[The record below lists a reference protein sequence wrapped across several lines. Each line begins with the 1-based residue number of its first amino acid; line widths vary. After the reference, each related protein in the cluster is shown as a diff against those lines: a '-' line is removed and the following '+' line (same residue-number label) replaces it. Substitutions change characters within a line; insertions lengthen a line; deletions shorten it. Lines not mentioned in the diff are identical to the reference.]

1 MKKGAIKEGGTFMAK
16 QIQFKRI
23 EGLDF
28 ARALAMF
35 GMLIV
40 NFKIIMGAA
49 GNGPDWL
56 IWFTGLFEGRASA
69 TFVTL
74 AGIGVALMTRKAR
87 DGAELSI
94 IKENRVKLWKRSA
107 FLFTLGLL
115 LYVADWTGDILH
127 YYGVYML
134 IASFLIVAST
144 KRMIILSSLFLITSQ
159 ILQVTMNYLKGWHPE
174 QLFMEYLDFWTI
186 EGFIRNLLFNGY
198 HPVFPWVCFF
208 LLGMI
213 FGRLDLSKK
222 AVRNKMLY
230 ISLFSLITIEVLS
243 KVLMRL
249 SLSVLDG
256 NSAEFLFQT
265 GPIPPNILYI
275 LSNSASAII
284 VIVASIYIV
293 EKFAGQWL
301 IKSLI
306 QTGQLTLT
314 HYVSHVFIGVS
325 ILALFNRLE
334 NQTLAFSLVFTIL
347 FFVASI
353 FFSVLWRN
361 KFKRGPIE
369 WVMRKMTD

>member
-1 MKKGAIKEGGTFMAK
+1 MTEPL
-16 QIQFKRI
+16 QSKRI

-40 NFKIIMGAA
+40 NFKIIMGAV
-49 GNGPDWL
+49 GNGPEWL

-87 DGAELSI
+87 NGGDLST
-94 IKENRVKLWKRSA
+94 IKVKLWKRSA
-107 FLFTLGLL
+107 FLFVLGIC

-134 IASFLIVAST
+134 IASFLIIAST
-144 KRMIILSSLFLITSQ
+144 KFMIIISSLFLITSQ
-159 ILQVTMNYLKGWHPE
+159 ILQVTMNYLKGWHPK
-174 QLFMEYLDFWTI
+174 QPFMEYLDFWTI
-186 EGFIRNLLFNGY
+186 EGFIRNLLLNGY
-198 HPVFPWVCFF
+198 HPTFPWICFF

-213 FGRLDLSKK
+213 LGRLDLSKK
-222 AVRNKMLY
+222 SVRNKMLY
-230 ISLFSLITIEVLS
+230 FSLFLLITIEVLS

-265 GPIPPNILYI
+265 GPIPPNIFYM

-314 HYVSHVFIGVS
+314 HYVSHVFIGVG
-325 ILALFNRLE
+325 ILALLNRLE
-334 NQTLAFSLVFTIL
+334 NQTLAFSLLFTIL

-353 FFSVLWRN
+353 LFSVLWC
-361 KFKRGPIE
+361 KKYKRGPIE
-369 WVMRKMTD
+369 WVMRKITN

>member
-1 MKKGAIKEGGTFMAK
+1 MPVY
-16 QIQFKRI
+16 
-23 EGLDF
+23 LDIF
-28 ARALAMF
+28 F
-35 GMLIV
+35 C
-40 NFKIIMGAA
+40 KII
-49 GNGPDWL
+49 
-56 IWFTGLFEGRASA
+56 R
-69 TFVTL
+69 
-74 AGIGVALMTRKAR
+74 
-87 DGAELSI
+87 
-94 IKENRVKLWKRSA
+94 ENRVKLWKRSA
-107 FLFTLGLL
+107 FLFILGLL

-144 KRMIILSSLFLITSQ
+144 KLIVILSSLFLLISQ

-174 QLFMEYLDFWTI
+174 QPFLEYLDFWTI

-213 FGRLDLSKK
+213 LGRFDLSKK
-222 AVRNKMLY
+222 AVRHKMLFV
-230 ISLFSLITIEVLS
+230 SLFLLITVEVLS

-249 SLSVLDG
+249 SLSVLDV

-284 VIVASIYIV
+284 VIVASIYFA

-301 IKSLI
+301 TKSLI
-306 QTGQLTLT
+306 KTGQLTLT
-314 HYVSHVFIGVS
+314 HYVSHVFIGVG
-325 ILALFNRLE
+325 ILALINRLE
-334 NQTLAFSLVFTIL
+334 NQTLAFSLMFTTL
-347 FFVASI
+347 FFVVSI
-353 FFSVLWRN
+353 LFSVLWSR

-369 WVMRKMTD
+369 WIMRKIAN

>member
-1 MKKGAIKEGGTFMAK
+1 MIK
-16 QIQFKRI
+16 QLQSKRI

-40 NFKIIMGAA
+40 NFKIIMGAV
-49 GNGPDWL
+49 GNGPEWL

-87 DGAELSI
+87 NGGDLST
-94 IKENRVKLWKRSA
+94 IKVKLWKRSA
-107 FLFTLGLL
+107 FLFVLGIC

-134 IASFLIVAST
+134 IASFLILAST
-144 KRMIILSSLFLITSQ
+144 KFMIIIASLFLITSQ
-159 ILQVTMNYLKGWHPE
+159 IFQVTMNYLKGWHPE
-174 QLFMEYLDFWTI
+174 QPFMQYLDFWTI
-186 EGFIRNLLFNGY
+186 EGFIRNLFFNGY
-198 HPVFPWVCFF
+198 HPVFPWLCFF

-213 FGRLDLSKK
+213 LGRLDLSKK
-222 AVRNKMLY
+222 SVRNKMLY
-230 ISLFSLITIEVLS
+230 FSLFLLITIEVLS

-249 SLSVLDG
+249 SMSVLDG

-265 GPIPPNILYI
+265 GPIPPNIFYM

-284 VIVASIYIV
+284 VIVVSVYIV

-314 HYVSHVFIGVS
+314 HYVSHVFIGVG
-325 ILALFNRLE
+325 ILALLNRLE
-334 NQTLAFSLVFTIL
+334 NQTLAFSLLFTTL
-347 FFVASI
+347 FFVVSI
-353 FFSVLWRN
+353 LFSVLWRR
-361 KFKRGPIE
+361 KYKLGPIE
-369 WVMRKMTD
+369 WVMRKIAN

>member
-1 MKKGAIKEGGTFMAK
+1 MTEPL
-16 QIQFKRI
+16 QSKRI

-49 GNGPDWL
+49 GRGPDWL

-69 TFVTL
+69 TFVAL

-87 DGAELSI
+87 NGGELSS
-94 IKENRVKLWKRSA
+94 IKENRIKLWKRSA
-107 FLFTLGLL
+107 FLFILGLL

-144 KRMIILSSLFLITSQ
+144 KLMIILSTLFLITSQ
-159 ILQVTMNYLKGWHPE
+159 ALQVTMNYLKGWHPE
-174 QLFMEYLDFWTI
+174 QPFMEYLDFWTI
-186 EGFIRNLLFNGY
+186 EGFLRNLLFNGY
-198 HPVFPWVCFF
+198 HPVFPWICFF

-213 FGRLDLSKK
+213 LGRLDLSKK
-222 AVRNKMLY
+222 AVRNKMLF
-230 ISLFSLITIEVLS
+230 ISIILLLTIELLS
-243 KVLMRL
+243 KILILL
-249 SLSVLDG
+249 SLLVLDE

-284 VIVASIYIV
+284 VIVASIYSV
-293 EKFAGQWL
+293 EKFARHWV
-301 IKSLI
+301 IKALI

-314 HYVSHVFIGVS
+314 HYVSHVFIGVG

-353 FFSVLWRN
+353 FISVLWRN
-361 KFKRGPIE
+361 RFKRGPIE

>member
-1 MKKGAIKEGGTFMAK
+1 MTEPL
-16 QIQFKRI
+16 QSKRI

-49 GNGPDWL
+49 GRGPDWL
-56 IWFTGLFEGRASA
+56 LWFTGLFDGRASA

-74 AGIGVALMTRKAR
+74 AGIGVTLMTRKAR
-87 DGAELSI
+87 ISGELST
-94 IKENRVKLWKRSA
+94 IKENRMKLWKRSA
-107 FLFTLGLL
+107 FLFILGLL

-144 KRMIILSSLFLITSQ
+144 KIMIILSSLFLITSQ
-159 ILQVTMNYLKGWHPE
+159 ALQVTMNYLKGWHPE
-174 QLFMEYLDFWTI
+174 QPFMEYLDFWTI
-186 EGFIRNLLFNGY
+186 EGFLRNLLFNGY
-198 HPVFPWVCFF
+198 HPLFPWLCFF

-213 FGRLDLSKK
+213 LGRLDLMKK
-222 AVRNKMLY
+222 AVRNKMLF
-230 ISLFSLITIEVLS
+230 ISIILLITIEVLS
-243 KVLMRL
+243 KLLMRL
-249 SLSVLDG
+249 SLSVLDVK
-256 NSAEFLFQT
+256 SAEFLFQT

-275 LSNSASAII
+275 LSNSASSII
-284 VIVASIYIV
+284 VIVASVNIV
-293 EKFAGQWL
+293 ERFAGQWL

-314 HYVSHVFIGVS
+314 HYVSHVFIGVG

-353 FFSVLWRN
+353 FFSVLWS
-361 KFKRGPIE
+361 KKYKRGPIE

>member
-1 MKKGAIKEGGTFMAK
+1 MTE
-16 QIQFKRI
+16 QLQSKRI

-40 NFKIIMGAA
+40 NFKIIMGAT
-49 GNGPDWL
+49 GKGSDWL

-87 DGAELSI
+87 NGGDLSS
-94 IKENRVKLWKRSA
+94 IKENRMKLWKRSA
-107 FLFTLGLL
+107 FLFILGLL
-115 LYVADWTGDILH
+115 LYVAEWTGDILH
-127 YYGVYML
+127 YYGIYML

-144 KRMIILSSLFLITSQ
+144 KRMIILSSIILFTSQ
-159 ILQVTMNYLKGWHPE
+159 VLQVTMNYFKGWNPN
-174 QLFMEYLDFWTI
+174 QPFMEYLNFWTI
-186 EGFIRNLLFNGY
+186 EGFLRNLLYNGY
-198 HPVFPWVCFF
+198 HPVFPWICFF
-208 LLGMI
+208 FLGMI
-213 FGRLDLSKK
+213 FGRLNLSEK
-222 AVRNKMLY
+222 AIRNKMLI
-230 ISLFSLITIEVLS
+230 ISIFSLITIEVLS
-243 KVLMRL
+243 QVLMRL
-249 SLSVLDG
+249 SLTVLDV

-293 EKFAGQWL
+293 EKFAGQWW
-301 IKSLI
+301 IQSLI

-314 HYVSHVFIGVS
+314 HYVSHVFIGVG
-325 ILALFNRLE
+325 ILALLNRLE
-334 NQTLAFSLVFTIL
+334 NQTLAFSLVFSLL

-353 FFSVLWRN
+353 LFSVLWSR
-361 KFKRGPIE
+361 KFNRGPIE
-369 WVMRKMTD
+369 WVMRKMTN

>member
-1 MKKGAIKEGGTFMAK
+1 MTEPL
-16 QIQFKRI
+16 QSKRI

-49 GNGPDWL
+49 GRGPDWL
-56 IWFTGLFEGRASA
+56 LWFTGLFDGRASA

-87 DGAELSI
+87 ISGELST
-94 IKENRVKLWKRSA
+94 IKENKMKLWKRSA
-107 FLFTLGLL
+107 FLFILGLL

-134 IASFLIVAST
+134 MASFLIVAST
-144 KRMIILSSLFLITSQ
+144 KLMIILSSLFLITSQ
-159 ILQVTMNYLKGWHPE
+159 ALQVTMNYLKGWHPE
-174 QLFMEYLDFWTI
+174 QPFMEYLDFWTI
-186 EGFIRNLLFNGY
+186 EGFLRNLLFNGY
-198 HPVFPWVCFF
+198 HPLFPWLCFF

-213 FGRLDLSKK
+213 LGRLDIMKK
-222 AVRNKMLY
+222 AVGNKMFF
-230 ISLFSLITIEVLS
+230 ISIILLITIEVLS
-243 KVLMRL
+243 KLLMRL
-249 SLSVLDG
+249 SLSVLDVKSG
-256 NSAEFLFQT
+256 EFLFQT

-275 LSNSASAII
+275 LSNSASSII
-284 VIVASIYIV
+284 VIVASVYIV
-293 EKFAGQWL
+293 ERFAGQWL

-314 HYVSHVFIGVS
+314 HYVSHVFIGVG

-353 FFSVLWRN
+353 FFSVLWS
-361 KFKRGPIE
+361 KKYKRGPIE

>member
-1 MKKGAIKEGGTFMAK
+1 MT
-16 QIQFKRI
+16 IQSQSKRI

-40 NFKIIMGAA
+40 NYTIIMGAG

-56 IWFTGLFEGRASA
+56 VWFTKLFEGRASA
-69 TFVTL
+69 TFVML
-74 AGIGVALMTRKAR
+74 AGIGVALMTRKVR
-87 DGAELSI
+87 NGGSFSVI
-94 IKENRVKLWKRSA
+94 RENREKLWKRSA
-107 FLFTLGLL
+107 FLFILGLL

-134 IASFLIVAST
+134 VASFLIVAST
-144 KRMIILSSLFLITSQ
+144 KLIVILSSLFLFITQ

-174 QLFMEYLDFWTI
+174 QPFLEYLDFWTI

-198 HPVFPWVCFF
+198 HPVFPWLCFF

-213 FGRLDLSKK
+213 LGRLDLSKK
-222 AVRNKMLY
+222 AVRHKMLF
-230 ISLFSLITIEVLS
+230 ISFFLLITIEVLS

-249 SLSVLDG
+249 SLSVLDV

-284 VIVASIYIV
+284 VIVASIYFA

-301 IKSLI
+301 TKSLI
-306 QTGQLTLT
+306 KTGQLTLT
-314 HYVSHVFIGVS
+314 HYVSHVFIGVG
-325 ILALFNRLE
+325 ILALINRLE
-334 NQTLAFSLVFTIL
+334 NQTLAFSLMFTTL
-347 FFVASI
+347 FFVGSI
-353 FFSVLWRN
+353 LFSVLWSR

-369 WVMRKMTD
+369 WIMRKIAN

>member
-1 MKKGAIKEGGTFMAK
+1 MTK
-16 QIQFKRI
+16 QLQSKRI

-35 GMLIV
+35 GMLVV
-40 NFKIIMGAA
+40 NFKIIMGAT
-49 GNGPDWL
+49 GRGPDWL
-56 IWFTGLFEGRASA
+56 IWFTSLFEGRASA

-87 DGAELSI
+87 NGGELSS
-94 IKENRVKLWKRSA
+94 IKENKVKLWKRSA
-107 FLFTLGLL
+107 FLFILGLL

-144 KRMIILSSLFLITSQ
+144 KLMIILTSLFLITSQ

-174 QLFMEYLDFWTI
+174 QPFMQYLDFWSI
-186 EGFIRNLLFNGY
+186 EGFIRNLFFNGY
-198 HPVFPWVCFF
+198 HPVFPWICFF

-213 FGRLDLSKK
+213 LGRLDLSKK
-222 AVRNKMLY
+222 DVRNKMLFT
-230 ISLFSLITIEVLS
+230 SLFSLITIEVLS

-249 SLSVLDG
+249 SLSVLDV
-256 NSAEFLFQT
+256 NSAAFLFQT

-275 LSNSASAII
+275 LSNSSSAII
-284 VIVASIYIV
+284 VIVVSIYIV

-314 HYVSHVFIGVS
+314 HYVSHVFIGVG
-325 ILALFNRLE
+325 ILALVNRLE
-334 NQTLAFSLVFTIL
+334 NQTLAFSLLFTIL

-353 FFSVLWRN
+353 FFSVLWSR

-369 WVMRKMTD
+369 WAMRKMTN

>member
-1 MKKGAIKEGGTFMAK
+1 MTK
-16 QIQFKRI
+16 QLQSKRI

-40 NFKIIMGAA
+40 NFKIIMGAV

-69 TFVTL
+69 TFVML

-87 DGAELSI
+87 NGGSPTI
-94 IKENRVKLWKRSA
+94 IKENRMSLIKRST
-107 FLFTLGLL
+107 FLFILGLL

-134 IASFLIVAST
+134 IASFLIAAST
-144 KRMIILSSLFLITSQ
+144 KFMIIISSLFLISSQ
-159 ILQVTMNYLKGWHPE
+159 ILQVIMNYLKGWHPE
-174 QLFMEYLDFWTI
+174 QPFMEYLDFWTI
-186 EGFIRNLLFNGY
+186 EGFLRNLLFNGY

-213 FGRLDLSKK
+213 LGRLDLSKK
-222 AVRNKMLY
+222 AIRNKMLF
-230 ISLFSLITIEVLS
+230 ISLFLLITIEVLS

-249 SLSVLDG
+249 SLSVLDVS
-256 NSAEFLFQT
+256 SAEYLFQT

-284 VIVASIYIV
+284 VIVASIYFA
-293 EKFAGQWL
+293 EKFAGRWVT
-301 IKSLI
+301 KSLI

-314 HYVSHVFIGVS
+314 HYVSHVFIGVG
-325 ILALFNRLE
+325 ILALVNRLE
-334 NQTLAFSLVFTIL
+334 NQTLAFSLIFTIL

-353 FFSVLWRN
+353 LFSVLWSR

-369 WVMRKMTD
+369 WVMRKITN

>member
-1 MKKGAIKEGGTFMAK
+1 MIK
-16 QIQFKRI
+16 QLQSKRI

-40 NFKIIMGAA
+40 NFKIIMGAV

-56 IWFTGLFEGRASA
+56 IWFTGLFDGRASA

-87 DGAELSI
+87 NGGDLSI
-94 IKENRVKLWKRSA
+94 IKENKVKLWKRSA
-107 FLFTLGLL
+107 FLFILGLL

-134 IASFLIVAST
+134 IASVLIVAST
-144 KRMIILSSLFLITSQ
+144 KLMIIISSLFLITTQ
-159 ILQVTMNYLKGWHPE
+159 VLQVTMNYLKGWHPD
-174 QLFMEYLDFWTI
+174 QPFMEYLDFWTI

-198 HPVFPWVCFF
+198 HPVFPWICFF

-213 FGRLDLSKK
+213 LGRLDLSKK
-222 AVRNKMLY
+222 AVRNKMLF
-230 ISLFSLITIEVLS
+230 ISLFLLITIEVLS

-265 GPIPPNILYI
+265 GPIPPNILYM

-293 EKFAGQWL
+293 ENFPSHWL
-301 IKSLI
+301 TKSLI

-314 HYVSHVFIGVS
+314 HYVSHVFIGVG
-325 ILALFNRLE
+325 ILTLLNRLE
-334 NQTLAFSLVFTIL
+334 NQTLAFSLVFTLL

-353 FFSVLWRN
+353 LFSVLWSR

-369 WVMRKMTD
+369 WVMRKITN

>member
-1 MKKGAIKEGGTFMAK
+1 MTE
-16 QIQFKRI
+16 QLQSKRI

-87 DGAELSI
+87 NRGDLSS
-94 IKENRVKLWKRSA
+94 IKENRMKLWKRSA
-107 FLFTLGLL
+107 FLFILGLL

-144 KRMIILSSLFLITSQ
+144 KLMIILSSFFLITSQ
-159 ILQVTMNYLKGWHPE
+159 VLQVTVNYLKGWHSE
-174 QLFMEYLDFWTI
+174 QLFMEYVDFWTI
-186 EGFIRNLLFNGY
+186 EGFLRNLLFNGY
-198 HPVFPWVCFF
+198 HPVFPWICFF
-208 LLGMI
+208 LLGMVL
-213 FGRLDLSKK
+213 GRLDLSKK
-222 AVRNKMLY
+222 TVRNKMLF
-230 ISLFSLITIEVLS
+230 ISMVLLVTIGVLS

-249 SLSVLDG
+249 SLSVLDV

-275 LSNSASAII
+275 LSNSASATI

-293 EKFAGQWL
+293 ERFSGQWL

-314 HYVSHVFIGVS
+314 HYVSHVFIGVG

-334 NQTLAFSLVFTIL
+334 NQTLAFSLVFTLL

-353 FFSVLWRN
+353 LFSVLWSNR
-361 KFKRGPIE
+361 FKRGPIE
-369 WVMRKMTD
+369 WVMRKMTN

>member
-1 MKKGAIKEGGTFMAK
+1 MIK
-16 QIQFKRI
+16 QLQSKRI

-40 NFKIIMGAA
+40 NFKIIMGAV
-49 GNGPDWL
+49 GNGPEWL

-87 DGAELSI
+87 NGGDLSS
-94 IKENRVKLWKRSA
+94 IKENRTKLWKRST
-107 FLFTLGLL
+107 FLFILGLF
-115 LYVADWTGDILH
+115 LYFAGWTGDILH

-134 IASFLIVAST
+134 IASSLIIDST
-144 KRMIILSSLFLITSQ
+144 KFMIIISSLFLITSQ
-159 ILQVTMNYLKGWHPE
+159 ILQVTMNYLKGWHPK
-174 QLFMEYLDFWTI
+174 QPFMEYLDFWTI

-198 HPVFPWVCFF
+198 HPIFPWICFF

-213 FGRLDLSKK
+213 IGRLDLSKK
-222 AVRNKMLY
+222 SVRNKMLY
-230 ISLFSLITIEVLS
+230 FSLFLLITIEVLS

-256 NSAEFLFQT
+256 NSAAFLFQT
-265 GPIPPNILYI
+265 GPIPPNIFYM

-284 VIVASIYIV
+284 VIVASIYII
-293 EKFAGQWL
+293 ENFPSHWL
-301 IKSLI
+301 TKSLI

-314 HYVSHVFIGVS
+314 HYVSHVFIGVG
-325 ILALFNRLE
+325 ILALLNRLE
-334 NQTLAFSLVFTIL
+334 NQTLAFSLLFTIL
-347 FFVASI
+347 FFVVSI
-353 FFSVLWRN
+353 FFSVLWSR

-369 WVMRKMTD
+369 WVMRKMTN

>member
-1 MKKGAIKEGGTFMAK
+1 MTK
-16 QIQFKRI
+16 QLQSKRI

-40 NFKIIMGAA
+40 NFKIIMGAV
-49 GNGPDWL
+49 GNGPSWL

-87 DGAELSI
+87 IGDNHSYM
-94 IKENRVKLWKRSA
+94 KENRVKLWKRSA
-107 FLFTLGLL
+107 FLFILGLL

-134 IASFLIVAST
+134 IASFLIASST
-144 KRMIILSSLFLITSQ
+144 KFMIIISSLFLITSQ
-159 ILQVTMNYLKGWHPE
+159 ILQVMMNYLKGWHPE
-174 QLFMEYLDFWTI
+174 QPFMEYLDFWTI
-186 EGFIRNLLFNGY
+186 EGFLRNLLFNGY
-198 HPVFPWVCFF
+198 HPVFPWICFF

-213 FGRLDLSKK
+213 LGRLDLSKK
-222 AVRNKMLY
+222 AVRNKMML
-230 ISLFSLITIEVLS
+230 ISLFVLITIEVLS
-243 KVLMRL
+243 KALMRL
-249 SLSVLDG
+249 SLSVLDVS
-256 NSAEFLFQT
+256 SAEYLFQT

-284 VIVASIYIV
+284 VIVASIYFA
-293 EKFAGQWL
+293 EKFAEQWVT
-301 IKSLI
+301 KSLI

-314 HYVSHVFIGVS
+314 HYVSHVFIGVGL
-325 ILALFNRLE
+325 LALMNRLE

-353 FFSVLWRN
+353 LFSVLWSR

-369 WVMRKMTD
+369 WIMRKITN

>member
-1 MKKGAIKEGGTFMAK
+1 MTE
-16 QIQFKRI
+16 QLQSKRI

-87 DGAELSI
+87 NGGELSY

-107 FLFTLGLL
+107 FLFILGLL

-144 KRMIILSSLFLITSQ
+144 KFMILISSLFLITSQ
-159 ILQVTMNYLKGWHPE
+159 ILQVTMNFLKGWHPE
-174 QLFMEYLDFWTI
+174 QPFMEYLDFWTI
-186 EGFIRNLLFNGY
+186 EGFLRNLLFNGY
-198 HPVFPWVCFF
+198 HPVFPWICFF

-213 FGRLDLSKK
+213 LGRLDLSEKT
-222 AVRNKMLY
+222 VRNKMLF
-230 ISLFSLITIEVLS
+230 ISIILLITIEILS

-249 SLSVLDG
+249 SLSVLDV

-265 GPIPPNILYI
+265 GPIPPNILYM

-293 EKFAGQWL
+293 EKFAGHWL
-301 IKSLI
+301 IKSFI

-314 HYVSHVFIGVS
+314 HYVSHVFIGVG
-325 ILALFNRLE
+325 ILALLNRLE
-334 NQTLAFSLVFTIL
+334 NQTLAFSLLFTIL

-361 KFKRGPIE
+361 RFKRGPIE
-369 WVMRKMTD
+369 WVMRKMTN

>member
-1 MKKGAIKEGGTFMAK
+1 MTE
-16 QIQFKRI
+16 QLQSKRI

-40 NFKIIMGAA
+40 NFKIIMGAT
-49 GNGPDWL
+49 GRGSDWL

-87 DGAELSI
+87 NGGDLST
-94 IKENRVKLWKRSA
+94 IKENRLKLSKRSA
-107 FLFTLGLL
+107 FLFILGLL
-115 LYVADWTGDILH
+115 FYVADWTGDILH
-127 YYGVYML
+127 YYGIYML

-144 KRMIILSSLFLITSQ
+144 KRMIILSSIILFTSQ
-159 ILQVTMNYLKGWHPE
+159 VLQVKMNYLKGWHPD
-174 QLFMEYLDFWTI
+174 QPFMEYLDFWTI

-213 FGRLDLSKK
+213 LGRLNLSEK
-222 AVRNKMLY
+222 AIRNKMLF
-230 ISLFSLITIEVLS
+230 ISIFSLITIEVLS
-243 KVLMRL
+243 QVLMRL
-249 SLSVLDG
+249 SLTMLDV

-275 LSNSASAII
+275 LSNSASTTI

-293 EKFAGQWL
+293 EKFAGQRL
-301 IKSLI
+301 IQSLI

-314 HYVSHVFIGVS
+314 HYVSHVFIGVG
-325 ILALFNRLE
+325 ILALLNRLE
-334 NQTLAFSLVFTIL
+334 NQTLAFSLVFTLL

-353 FFSVLWRN
+353 LFSVLWSK
-361 KFKRGPIE
+361 KFNRGPIE
-369 WVMRKMTD
+369 WVMRKMTN

>member
-1 MKKGAIKEGGTFMAK
+1 MIK
-16 QIQFKRI
+16 QLQSKRI

-40 NFKIIMGAA
+40 NFKIIMGAV
-49 GNGPDWL
+49 GNGPEWL

-87 DGAELSI
+87 NSGDLST
-94 IKENRVKLWKRSA
+94 IKENRTKLWKRSA
-107 FLFTLGLL
+107 FLFILGLF
-115 LYVADWTGDILH
+115 LYFAGWTGDILH

-134 IASFLIVAST
+134 IASFLIIAST
-144 KRMIILSSLFLITSQ
+144 KFMIIISSLFLITSQ
-159 ILQVTMNYLKGWHPE
+159 ILQVTMNYLKGWHPK
-174 QLFMEYLDFWTI
+174 QPFMEYLDFWTI

-198 HPVFPWVCFF
+198 HPTFPWICFF

-213 FGRLDLSKK
+213 LGRLDLSKK
-222 AVRNKMLY
+222 SVRNKMLY
-230 ISLFSLITIEVLS
+230 FSLFLLITIEVLS

-249 SLSVLDG
+249 SMSVLDG

-265 GPIPPNILYI
+265 GPIPPNIFYM
-275 LSNSASAII
+275 LSNSSSAII
-284 VIVASIYIV
+284 VIVVSIYIV

-314 HYVSHVFIGVS
+314 HYVSHVFIGVG
-325 ILALFNRLE
+325 ILALLNRLE
-334 NQTLAFSLVFTIL
+334 NQTLAFSLLFTTL
-347 FFVASI
+347 FFVVSI
-353 FFSVLWRN
+353 LLSVLWRR
-361 KFKRGPIE
+361 KYKRGPIE
-369 WVMRKMTD
+369 WVMRKITN

>member
-1 MKKGAIKEGGTFMAK
+1 MTK
-16 QIQFKRI
+16 QLQSKRI

-40 NFKIIMGAA
+40 NFKIIMGAV

-56 IWFTGLFEGRASA
+56 IWFTELFEGRASA
-69 TFVTL
+69 TFVML

-87 DGAELSI
+87 NGGSPTI
-94 IKENRVKLWKRSA
+94 IKENRMSLIKRSA
-107 FLFTLGLL
+107 FLFILGLL

-134 IASFLIVAST
+134 IASFLIAAST
-144 KRMIILSSLFLITSQ
+144 KFMIIISSLFLISSQ
-159 ILQVTMNYLKGWHPE
+159 ILQVIMNYLKGWHPE
-174 QLFMEYLDFWTI
+174 QPFMEYLDFWTI
-186 EGFIRNLLFNGY
+186 EGFLRNLLFNGY

-213 FGRLDLSKK
+213 LGRLDLSKK
-222 AVRNKMLY
+222 AIRNKMLF
-230 ISLFSLITIEVLS
+230 ISLFLLITIEVLS

-249 SLSVLDG
+249 SLSVLDVS
-256 NSAEFLFQT
+256 SAEYLFQT

-284 VIVASIYIV
+284 VIVASIYFA
-293 EKFAGQWL
+293 EKFAGRWVT
-301 IKSLI
+301 KSLI

-314 HYVSHVFIGVS
+314 HYVSHVFIGVG
-325 ILALFNRLE
+325 ILALVNRLE
-334 NQTLAFSLVFTIL
+334 NQTLAFSLIFTIL

-353 FFSVLWRN
+353 LFSVLWSR

-369 WVMRKMTD
+369 WVMRKITN

>member
-1 MKKGAIKEGGTFMAK
+1 MTK
-16 QIQFKRI
+16 QLQSKRI

-40 NFKIIMGAA
+40 NFKIIMGAV

-87 DGAELSI
+87 NSGDLSY
-94 IKENRVKLWKRSA
+94 IKENRMSLRKRSA
-107 FLFTLGLL
+107 FLFILGLL

-144 KRMIILSSLFLITSQ
+144 KFMIIISSLFLITSQ

-174 QLFMEYLDFWTI
+174 QPFMEYLDFWTI

-208 LLGMI
+208 FLGMI
-213 FGRLDLSKK
+213 LGRLDLLKK
-222 AVRNKMLY
+222 AVRNKMLF
-230 ISLFSLITIEVLS
+230 ISLFLLITIEVLS
-243 KVLMRL
+243 KVLMLL
-249 SLSVLDG
+249 SLSVLDV
-256 NSAEFLFQT
+256 NSAEYLFHT
-265 GPIPPNILYI
+265 GPIPPNIFYI

-284 VIVASIYIV
+284 VIVASIYIA
-293 EKFAGQWL
+293 EKFASHWL
-301 IKSLI
+301 TKLLI

-325 ILALFNRLE
+325 ILTILNRLE
-334 NQTLAFSLVFTIL
+334 NQTLAFSLIFTVL

-353 FFSVLWRN
+353 LFSALWSR

-369 WVMRKMTD
+369 WVMRKITN

>member
-1 MKKGAIKEGGTFMAK
+1 MIK
-16 QIQFKRI
+16 QLQSKRM

-49 GNGPDWL
+49 GRGPDWL

-69 TFVTL
+69 AFVAL

-87 DGAELSI
+87 NGGDLST
-94 IKENRVKLWKRSA
+94 IKENKVKLWKRSA
-107 FLFTLGLL
+107 FLFILGLL

-144 KRMIILSSLFLITSQ
+144 KLMIIISSLFLITTQ
-159 ILQVTMNYLKGWHPE
+159 VLQVTLNYLKGWHPK
-174 QLFMEYLDFWTI
+174 QPFMEYLDFWTI

-198 HPVFPWVCFF
+198 HPVFPWICFF

-213 FGRLDLSKK
+213 LGRFDLSKK
-222 AVRNKMLY
+222 AVRNKMLF
-230 ISLFSLITIEVLS
+230 ISIILLITIEVLS
-243 KVLMRL
+243 KILMRL
-249 SLSVLDG
+249 SLAVLDV
-256 NSAEFLFQT
+256 NSAEVLFQT
-265 GPIPPNILYI
+265 GPIPPNIFYM
-275 LSNSASAII
+275 LSNAASAII

-293 EKFAGQWL
+293 ENFPRHWL
-301 IKSLI
+301 TKSLI

-325 ILALFNRLE
+325 ILTLFNRLE
-334 NQTLAFSLVFTIL
+334 NQTLAFSLVFTLL

-353 FFSVLWRN
+353 LFSVLWSR

-369 WVMRKMTD
+369 WVMRKITK

>member
-1 MKKGAIKEGGTFMAK
+1 MSE
-16 QIQFKRI
+16 QLQSKRI

-87 DGAELSI
+87 NSGELSS
-94 IKENRVKLWKRSA
+94 IKENREKLWKRSA
-107 FLFTLGLL
+107 FLFILGLL
-115 LYVADWTGDILH
+115 LYVAGWTGDILH

-159 ILQVTMNYLKGWHPE
+159 VLQVTMNYMNGWHPDRP
-174 QLFMEYLDFWTI
+174 FMEYIDFWTI
-186 EGFIRNLLFNGY
+186 DGFIRNLLFNGY

-208 LLGMI
+208 LLGMLL
-213 FGRLDLSKK
+213 GRLDLSKK
-222 AVRNKMLY
+222 AVRNKMLF
-230 ISLFSLITIEVLS
+230 ISIILLVTTEVLS

-265 GPIPPNILYI
+265 GPIPPNILYVI
-275 LSNSASAII
+275 SNSASAVI
-284 VIVASIYIV
+284 VIVTSIYIV
-293 EKFAGQWL
+293 DKFAGRWL

-314 HYVSHVFIGVS
+314 HYVSHVFIGVG
-325 ILALFNRLE
+325 ILALFNWLE
-334 NQTLAFSLVFTIL
+334 NQTLAFSLVFTLL

-353 FFSVLWRN
+353 LFSVLWRN

-369 WVMRKMTD
+369 WIMRKMTN

>member
-1 MKKGAIKEGGTFMAK
+1 MIK
-16 QIQFKRI
+16 QLQSKRI

-40 NFKIIMGAA
+40 NFKIIMGAV
-49 GNGPDWL
+49 GNGPEWL

-87 DGAELSI
+87 NGGDLSTI
-94 IKENRVKLWKRSA
+94 RVKLWKRSA
-107 FLFTLGLL
+107 FLFVLGIC
-115 LYVADWTGDILH
+115 LYAAGWTGDILH

-134 IASFLIVAST
+134 IASFLIIAST
-144 KRMIILSSLFLITSQ
+144 KFMIIISSLFLITSQ
-159 ILQVTMNYLKGWHPE
+159 ILQGTMNYLKGWHPK
-174 QLFMEYLDFWTI
+174 QPFMEYLDFWTI

-198 HPVFPWVCFF
+198 HPIFPWICFF

-213 FGRLDLSKK
+213 LGRLDLSKK
-222 AVRNKMLY
+222 SVRNKMLY
-230 ISLFSLITIEVLS
+230 FSLFLLITIEVLS

-249 SLSVLDG
+249 SMSVLDG

-265 GPIPPNILYI
+265 GPIPPNIFYM

-284 VIVASIYIV
+284 VIVVSIYIV

-314 HYVSHVFIGVS
+314 HYVSHVFIGVG
-325 ILALFNRLE
+325 ILALLNRLE
-334 NQTLAFSLVFTIL
+334 NQTLAFSLLFTTL
-347 FFVASI
+347 FFVVSI
-353 FFSVLWRN
+353 LFSVLWRR
-361 KFKRGPIE
+361 KYKRGPIE
-369 WVMRKMTD
+369 WVMRKITN

>member
-1 MKKGAIKEGGTFMAK
+1 MTKNS
-16 QIQFKRI
+16 QSKRI

-40 NFKIIMGAA
+40 NYTIIMGA
-49 GNGPDWL
+49 GGDGPDWL
-56 IWFTGLFEGRASA
+56 VWFTELFEGRASA
-69 TFVTL
+69 TFVML

-87 DGAELSI
+87 NGASLSI
-94 IKENRVKLWKRSA
+94 IRENRMKLWKRSA
-107 FLFTLGLL
+107 FLFILGLL

-144 KRMIILSSLFLITSQ
+144 KLLVILTSAILIISQ

-174 QLFMEYLDFWTI
+174 QPFLEYLDFWTI

-213 FGRLDLSKK
+213 LGRLDLSKK
-222 AVRNKMLY
+222 AVRNKMLF
-230 ISLFSLITIEVLS
+230 ISLFLLVIVEVLS

-249 SLSVLDG
+249 SLSVLDV

-284 VIVASIYIV
+284 VIIASIYFA

-301 IKSLI
+301 TKSLI
-306 QTGQLTLT
+306 KTGQLTLT
-314 HYVSHVFIGVS
+314 HYVSHVFIGVG
-325 ILALFNRLE
+325 ILTLLNRLE
-334 NQTLAFSLVFTIL
+334 NQTLAFSLMFTTL

-353 FFSVLWRN
+353 LFSVLWSR

-369 WVMRKMTD
+369 WIMRKIAN

>member
-1 MKKGAIKEGGTFMAK
+1 MTE
-16 QIQFKRI
+16 QLQSKRI

-28 ARALAMF
+28 ARALAML

-87 DGAELSI
+87 NGGEFSY
-94 IKENRVKLWKRSA
+94 IKENKVKLWKRSA
-107 FLFTLGLL
+107 FLFILGLL
-115 LYVADWTGDILH
+115 LYVVDWTGDILH

-134 IASFLIVAST
+134 IGSFLIVAST
-144 KRMIILSSLFLITSQ
+144 KLMIILSSGFLITSQ
-159 ILQVTMNYLKGWHPE
+159 VLQVTMNYLQGWHPD
-174 QLFMEYLDFWTI
+174 QPFMEYLDFWTI
-186 EGFIRNLLFNGY
+186 EGFMRNLLFNGY
-198 HPVFPWVCFF
+198 HPVFPWICFF

-213 FGRLDLSKK
+213 LGRLDLLKK
-222 AVRNKMLY
+222 TVRNKMLF
-230 ISLFSLITIEVLS
+230 ISIILLITIEVLS

-249 SLSVLDG
+249 SQSVLDV

-265 GPIPPNILYI
+265 GPIPPNILYM

-284 VIVASIYIV
+284 VIVASIYIA
-293 EKFAGQWL
+293 ENFAEQWL
-301 IKSLI
+301 TKSLI

-314 HYVSHVFIGVS
+314 HYVSHVFIGVG
-325 ILALFNRLE
+325 ILTLLNRLE
-334 NQTLAFSLVFTIL
+334 NQTLAFSLVFTLL

-353 FFSVLWRN
+353 LFSVLWSR

-369 WVMRKMTD
+369 WIMRKMTN

>member
-1 MKKGAIKEGGTFMAK
+1 MIK
-16 QIQFKRI
+16 QLQSKRI

-40 NFKIIMGAA
+40 NFKIIMGAV
-49 GNGPDWL
+49 GNGPEWL

-87 DGAELSI
+87 NGGDLSA
-94 IKENRVKLWKRSA
+94 IKENRTKLWKRSA
-107 FLFTLGLL
+107 FLFILGLF
-115 LYVADWTGDILH
+115 LYFAGWTGDILH

-134 IASFLIVAST
+134 IASFLIIAST
-144 KRMIILSSLFLITSQ
+144 KFMIIISSLFLITSQ
-159 ILQVTMNYLKGWHPE
+159 ILQVTMNYLKGWHPK
-174 QLFMEYLDFWTI
+174 QPFMEYLDFWTI

-198 HPVFPWVCFF
+198 HPIFPWICFF

-213 FGRLDLSKK
+213 IGRLDLSKK
-222 AVRNKMLY
+222 SVRNKMLY
-230 ISLFSLITIEVLS
+230 FSLFLLITIEVLS

-256 NSAEFLFQT
+256 NSAAFLFQT
-265 GPIPPNILYI
+265 GPIPPNIFYM

-284 VIVASIYIV
+284 VIVVSIYIV

-314 HYVSHVFIGVS
+314 HYVSHVFIGVG
-325 ILALFNRLE
+325 ILALLNRLE
-334 NQTLAFSLVFTIL
+334 NQTLAFSLLFTTL
-347 FFVASI
+347 FFVGSI
-353 FFSVLWRN
+353 LFSVLWRR
-361 KFKRGPIE
+361 KYKRGPIE
-369 WVMRKMTD
+369 WVMRKITN